1 MKSIPEFKDFSK
13 SDPTQQKK
21 LVKYYNY
28 AGVKQ
33 ADEGKLMEAL
43 NFFNKALKID
53 PTSKQALF
61 NRATIKVDLGE
72 FEEARKDFS
81 LINNLSISDSQN
93 NLTIYL

>member
-1 MKSIPEFKDFSK
+1 MKSLPEFKDFAH
-13 SDPTQQKK
+13 SDPVLQKR

-43 NFFNKALKID
+43 NFFNKALRID
-53 PTSKQALF
+53 PSSRQALF

-81 LINNLSISDSQN
+81 LIINLDATDNQN
-93 NLTIYL
+93 NLVLSL